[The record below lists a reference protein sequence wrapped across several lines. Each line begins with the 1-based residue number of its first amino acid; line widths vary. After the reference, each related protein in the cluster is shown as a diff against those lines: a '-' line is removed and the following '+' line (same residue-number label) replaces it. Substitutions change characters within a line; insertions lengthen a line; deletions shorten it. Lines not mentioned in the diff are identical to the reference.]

1 LIVLRQGNAD
11 VRRPS
16 GPLFDAT
23 LSATLVSLLIGW
35 PLGEL
40 QLIPTWPAHGYLFA
54 LAFTSQFLG
63 WLLISVSLP
72 RLPSA
77 LSSVVLTIQPLSAV
91 VLAMLLIN
99 EEPSGLQ
106 LVGGGIV
113 LAGLLL
119 ATVRRRAQAG

>member
-1 LIVLRQGNAD
+1 M
-11 VRRPS
+11 
-16 GPLFDAT
+16 
-23 LSATLVSLLIGW
+23 
-35 PLGEL
+35 
-40 QLIPTWPAHGYLFA
+40 
-54 LAFTSQFLG
+54 
-63 WLLISVSLP
+63 
-72 RLPSA
+72 
-77 LSSVVLTIQPLSAV
+77 LTIQPLSAV